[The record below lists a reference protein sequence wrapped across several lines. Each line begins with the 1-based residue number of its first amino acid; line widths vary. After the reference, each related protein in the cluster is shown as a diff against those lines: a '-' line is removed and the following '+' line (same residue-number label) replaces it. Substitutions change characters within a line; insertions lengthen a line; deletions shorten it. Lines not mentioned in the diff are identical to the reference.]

1 LPVVSYQ
8 FRESKNLPR
17 ESILKTDNRELK
29 TAIIVVLSMKC
40 RNCGTE
46 IAANALICYRCGTA
60 VEELP
65 PVRPAESKQGL
76 AGLIGPLLMVV
87 VLLGAALVA
96 TRMFVPELPRAIVW
110 IVFVLALLLAGW
122 WIARR
127 RNRLRRR
134 SLK

>member
-1 LPVVSYQ
+1 
-8 FRESKNLPR
+8 
-17 ESILKTDNRELK
+17 
-29 TAIIVVLSMKC
+29 MKC

-65 PVRPAESKQGL
+65 PVRPAESKRGL
-76 AGLIGPLLMVV
+76 AGLIGPLLIIV

-134 SLK
+134 SLN